1 MIIACPACST
11 RYAVPDN
18 AIGVEGRTVRCAKCK
33 HSWYQDGSS
42 PEELAAPA
50 PQPRPAP
57 AAAPAPSP
65 QPAREPEAAP
75 PPPAPEPVAAT
86 PAPAAPTPAPAPAPA
101 PAPRAAPRPAGKP
114 KVRTDA
120 ERAEMATPAS
130 LRKPPAAVYDDTENT
145 VHYADERSSSF
156 DFAPPFQPRRNWAK
170 IGTYAASIFA
180 VVTLGLTGAIAW
192 GGLPNW
198 IPTPH
203 ETFRQGEPDLQLD
216 FPRKRQDRQRL
227 ADGSDFFSVSGTIGN
242 IGSETRYVPSLLVV
256 LRDARERII
265 YEKEI
270 VPPTRKLAAGEVI
283 TINEAL
289 TDIPKAATT
298 AEIGWKP
305 D

>member
-33 HSWYQDGSS
+33 HSWYQDGFS
-42 PEELAAPA
+42 
-50 PQPRPAP
+50 
-57 AAAPAPSP
+57 
-65 QPAREPEAAP
+65 
-75 PPPAPEPVAAT
+75 PEPVAAQEAPMRAPGT
-86 PAPAAPTPAPAPAPA
+86 VAPAPAPMASPAPAPAPSPTPPPA
-101 PAPRAAPRPAGKP
+101 PAPRPAATPTPAP
-114 KVRTDA
+114 AAAA
-120 ERAEMATPAS
+120 ERVIERPRESSPQPPAS
-130 LRKPPAAVYDDTENT
+130 LRKAPAIVYDDTANT
-145 VHYADERSSSF
+145 VHYADERNSSF
-156 DFAPPFQPRRNWAK
+156 DFAPPFQPRRNWAR

-192 GGLPNW
+192 GGLPDW
-198 IPTPH
+198 VPLPH

-216 FPRKRQDRQRL
+216 FPRKRQDRQHL
-227 ADGSDFFSVSGTIGN
+227 ADGSDFFSVSGTISN
-242 IGSETRYVPSLLVV
+242 IGSESRYVPSLLVV

-270 VPPTRKLAAGEVI
+270 VPPSRKLAAGEVV